1 MELVRKIE
9 GGRHRRRV
17 RAVEG
22 AGQNASR
29 ERRFRRL
36 GAIRLLMERLTGLS
50 PAPHAVANEVAELHR
65 LFTNILDLNRLDPSP
80 R

>member
-9 GGRHRRRV
+9 RGRHRRRV

-29 ERRFRRL
+29 KRQFRRL

-50 PAPHAVANEVAELHR
+50 LAPHASKQSQTKSELHR
-65 LFTNILDLNRLDPSP
+65 LFTNILDLDASP